1 MTMPTRLIF
10 PLPSLV
16 TLATVSTLLIY
27 HHTWEMTLE
36 RRGRRLL
43 KRGGGDD
50 EEIPTTNTSPVH
62 HEEQVDS
69 TKKKDDEIRIGPIT
83 RARAKLIEQQ
93 VNSLLIDS
101 DILCNENFILPK
113 SLYVCIIRY
122 HDEEEDPEGGEDE
135 EISNFRTSDT
145 FRTSDIGGQELR
157 CRDDLEL
164 QKGYGTP
171 TSFGRP
177 TRRTSDMEP
186 DVRHQREGWRPP
198 YPEDLQN
205 RRRISDV

>member
-1 MTMPTRLIF
+1 MPTRLIF

-16 TLATVSTLLIY
+16 VLATVSTLLIY

-43 KRGGGDD
+43 KGGGDD
-50 EEIPTTNTSPVH
+50 EDIPTTNTSPVR

-113 SLYVCIIRY
+113 SLYVFIIRY

-135 EISNFRTSDT
+135 GSSNFRTSDT
-145 FRTSDIGGQELR
+145 FWTSDIGGQELR
-157 CRDDLEL
+157 RRDDLEL
-164 QKGYGTP
+164 QKGYEPP
-171 TSFGRP
+171 TGFERPHDGRP
-177 TRRTSDMEP
+177 TWN
-186 DVRHQREGWRPP
+186 GRPTGRSSRWLP
-198 YPEDLQN
+198 
-205 RRRISDV
+205 STV

>member
-1 MTMPTRLIF
+1 MPTRLIF

-16 TLATVSTLLIY
+16 VLATVSTLLIY

-43 KRGGGDD
+43 KGGGDD
-50 EEIPTTNTSPVH
+50 EDIPTTNTSPVR
-62 HEEQVDS
+62 HEDQVDS
-69 TKKKDDEIRIGPIT
+69 TKKKDDEIRIGPNT
-83 RARAKLIEQQ
+83 RSRAKLIEQQ

-101 DILCNENFILPK
+101 DMLWNENFILPK

-135 EISNFRTSDT
+135 GSSNFRTSDT

-157 CRDDLEL
+157 RRDDLEL
-164 QKGYGTP
+164 QKGYGHP
-171 TSFGRP
+171 TGFGRP
-177 TRRTSDMEP
+177 TWNRTSDISEK
-186 DVRHQREGWRPP
+186 DGDLRIQKTSKT
-198 YPEDLQN
+198 EDGFPTY
-205 RRRISDV
+205 D

>member
-1 MTMPTRLIF
+1 MTMPTRFIF

-16 TLATVSTLLIY
+16 ELATVSTLLIY

-43 KRGGGDD
+43 KGGGDD
-50 EEIPTTNTSPVH
+50 EDIPTTNTSPVR

-69 TKKKDDEIRIGPIT
+69 TKKKDDEIRIGPIS
-83 RARAKLIEQQ
+83 RARAKLIEQH

-101 DILCNENFILPK
+101 DMLCNENFILPK

-135 EISNFRTSDT
+135 GSSNFRTSDA

-157 CRDDLEL
+157 RLDDLKL
-164 QKGYGTP
+164 QKGCY
-171 TSFGRP
+171 FRQ
-177 TRRTSDMEP
+177 TSDGIRTFDTT
-186 DVRHQREGWRPP
+186 DVRHET
-198 YPEDLQN
+198 Y
-205 RRRISDV
+205 V